1 MLRITEVV
9 TESAASGDL
18 EEFWLEELEQ
28 VPNLSYRLSILLQ
41 FRENLPKKL
50 FAFLIKDVRFLK
62 WVQTFDN
69 QMQKW
74 EAGGRPPS
82 AETVIAF
89 MKLTMG
95 AADEDVLDQLV
106 DEGLRKPTQL
116 KTQYERSLELSLRK
130 QAITK
135 KIYRVKNSL
144 EANGYSIKHK
154 QKVPKELADFFDKI
168 KVIAKTTRGKLENER
183 LNGQLTR

>member
-1 MLRITEVV
+1 MIRITEVV

-28 VPNLSYRLSILLQ
+28 VPNLSYRLFFLLQ
-41 FRENLPKKL
+41 LREILPKKL
-50 FAFLIKDVRFLK
+50 FASLIKEVRFLK
-62 WVQTFDN
+62 WIETFDN

-95 AADEDVLDQLV
+95 VPYEDVLDQLV
-106 DEGLRKPTQL
+106 DEGLRKPTQF
-116 KTQYERSLELSLRK
+116 KTQYEANLELPLRK

-135 KIYRVKNSL
+135 KVYRVKNSL
-144 EANGYSIKHK
+144 EATGFSIKHAPKVSK
-154 QKVPKELADFFDKI
+154 QYAEFIEKI
-168 KVIAKTTRGKLENER
+168 RLFATTKNNLENEK
-183 LNGQLTR
+183 LKSQLTW